1 MHETL
6 NLHLLFDLLA
16 VACALLA
23 GALVYRWKFQAPLEK
38 TAASVGNGYF
48 IALAAGSVIGSFGLG
63 TLNLYLSHEMMIGR
77 SILGTLAGAIVAVE
91 LYKIFKNTKGS
102 TGYIYV
108 IPFCVLVAVGRWGCF
123 LSGME
128 DHTYGTAT
136 TVPWG
141 VDFGDG
147 QLRHPVQLYESFS
160 MLFFAACMLAA
171 LKLMPGAVVSYG
183 FYLCAG
189 FYGLQR
195 FIWEFF
201 KPYGPVIGGL
211 NIFHIVCLLLI
222 VYAVVMCIKVKH
234 GYGTA

>member
-1 MHETL
+1 MPVTL

-16 VACALLA
+16 VAAAFLS
-23 GALVYRWKFQAPLEK
+23 GGLVYRWKFQAALEK

-48 IALAAGSVIGSFGLG
+48 VALAAGSVIGSFGLG
-63 TLNLYLSHEMMIGR
+63 TLNLYLSNELIVGR
-77 SILGTLAGAIVAVE
+77 SIMGTLFGAIVAVE

-102 TGYIYV
+102 TGYIYA

-123 LSGME
+123 LSGLE
-128 DHTYGTAT
+128 DHTYGTVT
-136 TVPWG
+136 TLPWG

-160 MLFFAACMLAA
+160 MIFLAGVILLT
-171 LKLMPGAVVSYG
+171 LKFRPDFVIRYG
-183 FYLCAG
+183 FYVCAG
-189 FYGLQR
+189 FYAIQR
-195 FIWEFF
+195 FMWEFF
-201 KPYGPVIGGL
+201 KPYGAVIGGL

-222 VYAVVMCIKVKH
+222 AYSVFMCIKVKH